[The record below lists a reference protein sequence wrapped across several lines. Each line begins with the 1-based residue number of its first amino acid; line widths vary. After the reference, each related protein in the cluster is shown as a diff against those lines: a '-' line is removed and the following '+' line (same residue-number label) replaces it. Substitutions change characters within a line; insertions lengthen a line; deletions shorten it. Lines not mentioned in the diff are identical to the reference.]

1 MAYEKELTSGFLKNE
16 CDSGKLP
23 FNNTSEL
30 EPYYGIIGQERA
42 ARAMNFGLNIR
53 MKGYNLYLSGASGTG
68 KTSYANSFVTNVAAA
83 LPTPDDWCYVY
94 NFGKHGCPTAINLP
108 AGQGKVFQK
117 DMDDFIKVLKAEL
130 SKAFDSEDYEKEKT
144 SIIKEF
150 QDKRSELLEEL
161 SGSAEKHSF
170 KVKTTNAGIYF
181 VPVIDGKVINEDE
194 YGTLDEKIRHNL
206 SEKSNEVQI
215 ETMDIIRKIK
225 EVEKGAETK
234 VEEWENKIALF
245 AVGAHIIDLK
255 EKYSKFEKISGYL
268 EKVQEDILKN
278 LDAFIGEETPE
289 NVQQLVI
296 PWLKKEAGSPADK
309 YKVNLLVDNSA
320 LKGAPVI
327 VDYNPTYYNLLGKI
341 EYENE
346 FGAVTTDF
354 TLVKAGLLHQA
365 NGGYIILQARDVL
378 NNVQSWEALKRV
390 LRTRHITI
398 ENIKEQM
405 GLVAVSSLKPEPIP
419 IDVKVILVGSAHIY
433 QLLYELDDDFSKL
446 FKVKVDFDDE
456 MDRTEENILKLSRFV
471 SSFCSREKTLH
482 FDRGGIAKIVD
493 YGSRL
498 VEDQQKLT
506 TRFNDLAEI
515 MCEACTWA
523 EMDGAPYAGAVHVK
537 RAIAEKKH
545 RSDKYD
551 EKLLELIKDGTIMI
565 DTGGEVIGQIN
576 GLSILDMGDYSFGKP
591 SRITATTYM
600 GESGI
605 VNIEREVEMSG
616 TSHSKGILILNGYIG
631 QKYAQEMP
639 LSLSASL
646 CFEQLYSGVDGD
658 SASSAELYAI
668 LSSLAEAPIK
678 QNIAVTGSVNQRG
691 EIQPIGGATRK
702 IEGFF
707 ELCKLRGLDGSQGVI
722 IPYQNVKN
730 LVLED
735 EVINAVKEGKFH
747 IYPVSTI
754 DEGIEILTG
763 IRAGVR
769 KKAGTYQQGSINY
782 KVYRKLERFARTVV
796 SFGKQETRHQQT

>member
-1 MAYEKELTSGFLKNE
+1 MAYEKELTGGFLKNG
-16 CDSGKLP
+16 CDPAKLP
-23 FNNTSEL
+23 FDSTSEL

-42 ARAMNFGLNIR
+42 ARAMEFGLNIR

-68 KTSYANSFVTNVAAA
+68 KTSYANSYITKVAEE

-94 NFGKHGCPTAINLP
+94 NFINHGSPTAINLP
-108 AGQGKVFQK
+108 AGQGRIFRD
-117 DMDDFIKVLKAEL
+117 DMDNFIKVLKIEL

-144 SIIKEF
+144 AIIKEF
-150 QDKRSELLEEL
+150 QETRSELLGEL
-161 SGSAEKHSF
+161 SGSAEKHGF

-181 VPVIDGKVINEDE
+181 VPVIDGKVIDEEE
-194 YGTLDEKIRHNL
+194 YGDLDEKVRHDL
-206 SEKSNEVQI
+206 SEKSNQVQM
-215 ETMDIIRKIK
+215 ETLDIIRRIK
-225 EVEKGAETK
+225 DVEKKAETK

-255 EKYSKFEKISGYL
+255 EKYSKYEKITCYL

-278 LDAFIGEETPE
+278 LNAFIGEETPD

-296 PWLKKEAGSPADK
+296 PWMKREAESPADK
-309 YKVNLLVDNSA
+309 YKVNLLVNNSG

-327 VDYNPTYYNLLGKI
+327 LDYNPTYYNLLGKI

-390 LRTRHITI
+390 LRSRHITI

-419 IDVKVILVGSAHIY
+419 IDVKVVLVGSAQIY

-446 FKVKVDFDDE
+446 FKIKVDFDDE

-493 YGSRL
+493 YASRL

-523 EMDGAPYAGAVHVK
+523 ELDGARYVGAVHVK
-537 RAIAEKKH
+537 RAVAEKKH

-551 EKLLELIKDGTIMI
+551 ERLLELIKEGTIMI
-565 DTGGEVIGQIN
+565 DTEGEVTGQIN

-591 SRITATTYM
+591 SRITAATYM

-605 VNIEREVEMSG
+605 VNIEREIEMSG
-616 TSHSKGILILNGYIG
+616 TSHSKGVLILNGYIG
-631 QKYAQEMP
+631 QKYAQKMP

-646 CFEQLYSGVDGD
+646 CFEQLYGGVDGD

-668 LSSLAEAPIK
+668 LSSLAETPIK
-678 QNIAVTGSVNQRG
+678 QSIAVTGSVNQRG

-707 ELCKLRGLDGSQGVI
+707 ELCRLRGLDGSHGVI
-722 IPYQNVKN
+722 IPHQNVKN
-730 LVLED
+730 LVLDD
-735 EVINAVKEGKFH
+735 EVVDAVREGKFH

-754 DEGIEILTG
+754 DEGMEILTG
-763 IRAGVR
+763 VRAGAR
-769 KKAGTYQQGSINY
+769 KKDGTYPLGTINY
-782 KVYRKLERFARTVV
+782 KVYKKLERFALTVV
-796 SFGKQETRHQQT
+796 SFGKIEPQHS

>member
-1 MAYEKELTSGFLKNE
+1 MAYGRELTSDFLKNE
-16 CDSGKLP
+16 CDPAKLP
-23 FNNTSEL
+23 FDNTSEL

-42 ARAMNFGLNIR
+42 ARAMEFGLKIR

-68 KTSYANSFVTNVAAA
+68 KTSYANSFVTNMAASQ
-83 LPTPDDWCYVY
+83 PVPDDWCYVY
-94 NFGKHGCPTAINLP
+94 NFSKHGSPTAINLP
-108 AGQGKVFQK
+108 AGHGKMFQQ

-170 KVKTTNAGIYF
+170 KVKTTNSGIYF
-181 VPVIDGKVINEDE
+181 VPVIDGKVIDEDE
-194 YGTLDEKIRHNL
+194 YGTLDEKIRHEL

-215 ETMDIIRKIK
+215 ETIDIIRKIK
-225 EVEKGAETK
+225 EVEKKAETK

-245 AVGAHIIDLK
+245 AVGAHINDLK
-255 EKYSKFEKISGYL
+255 EKYSKFEKISCYL

-278 LDAFIGEETPE
+278 LDAFIEEETPE

-296 PWLKKEAGSPADK
+296 PWMKKEAESPADK

-327 VDYNPTYYNLLGKI
+327 VDYNPTYYNLMGKI

-419 IDVKVILVGSAHIY
+419 IDVKVILVGTAHIY

-471 SSFCSREKTLH
+471 SSFCNREKTLH
-482 FDRGGIAKIVD
+482 FDRGGISKIVD

-523 EMDGAPYAGAVHVK
+523 ELDGAPYAGAVHVK

-551 EKLLELIKDGTIMI
+551 GKLLELIEDGTIMI

-591 SRITATTYM
+591 SRITAATYM

-631 QKYAQEMP
+631 QRYAQEMP

-668 LSSLAEAPIK
+668 LSSLAEAPIN
-678 QNIAVTGSVNQRG
+678 QSIAVTGSVNQRG
-691 EIQPIGGATRK
+691 EIQPIGGASRK

-722 IPYQNVKN
+722 IPHQNVKN

-735 EVINAVKEGKFH
+735 EVVNAVRDGKFH

-763 IRAGVR
+763 KKGGVR
-769 KKAGTYQQGSINY
+769 KMDGTYPLGSINY
-782 KVYRKLERFARTVV
+782 KVYKKLERFARTVA
-796 SFGKQETRHQQT
+796 SFGKL

>member
-1 MAYEKELTSGFLKNE
+1 MAYKKELPSDFLKNG
-16 CDSGKLP
+16 CDPAKLP

-42 ARAMNFGLNIR
+42 ARAMEFGLNIR
-53 MKGYNLYLSGASGTG
+53 MKGYNLYFSGASGTG
-68 KTSYANSFVTNVAAA
+68 KTSYASSFISKVAAA

-94 NFGKHGCPTAINLP
+94 NFSKHGCPTAINLP

-150 QDKRSELLEEL
+150 QNKRSELLEEL
-161 SGSAEKHSF
+161 SGSAEKYSF

-181 VPVIDGKVINEDE
+181 VPVIDGKVIGEEE
-194 YGTLDEKIRHNL
+194 YGALDEKVRHEL
-206 SEKSNEVQI
+206 SEKSSEVQM

-225 EVEKGAETK
+225 EIEKSAESK

-255 EKYSKFEKISGYL
+255 EKYSRFEKIAAYL

-278 LDAFIGEETPE
+278 LDAFISEEPSE

-296 PWLKKEAGSPADK
+296 PWMKKEAVSPADK

-327 VDYNPTYYNLLGKI
+327 VDYNPTYYNLMGKI

-354 TLVKAGLLHQA
+354 TLIKAGLLHQA

-456 MDRTEENILKLSRFV
+456 MDRTEENILKLARFV

-482 FDRGGIAKIVD
+482 FDRGGIAKLVD

-498 VEDQQKLT
+498 AEDQRKLS
-506 TRFNDLAEI
+506 TRFNDLAEL

-523 EMDGAPYAGAVHVK
+523 ELDGAPYAGAVHVK

-551 EKLLELIKDGTIMI
+551 EKLLEMIKDGTIMI

-591 SRITATTYM
+591 SRITAATYM

-605 VNIEREVEMSG
+605 VNIEREIEMSG
-616 TSHSKGILILNGYIG
+616 TSHSKGVLILSGYIG
-631 QKYAQEMP
+631 QKYAQDMP

-646 CFEQLYSGVDGD
+646 CFEQLYSGIDGD

-707 ELCKLRGLDGSQGVI
+707 ELCKIRGLDGSQGVV
-722 IPYQNVKN
+722 IPHQNIKN
-730 LVLED
+730 LTLDD
-735 EVINAVKEGKFH
+735 EVVDAVREGKFH
-747 IYPVSTI
+747 IYPVKTI

-763 IRAGVR
+763 V
-769 KKAGTYQQGSINY
+769 KAGAQRKDGTYPQGTINY
-782 KVYRKLERFARTVV
+782 KVFNKLERFARTVV
-796 SFGKQETRHQQT
+796 SFGKPEARQ

>member
-1 MAYEKELTSGFLKNE
+1 MVCGKELTSGFLKNE
-16 CDSGKLP
+16 CDPGKLP
-23 FNNTSEL
+23 FNDTSEL

-42 ARAMNFGLNIR
+42 ARAMEFGLKIR
-53 MKGYNLYLSGASGTG
+53 MKGYNLYLSGTSGTG
-68 KTSYANSFVTNVAAA
+68 KTSYANSFITKMASE

-94 NFGKHGCPTAINLP
+94 NFSKQSSPTAINLP
-108 AGQGKVFQK
+108 AGQGKVFRN
-117 DMDDFIKVLKAEL
+117 DMDDFIKLLKAEL
-130 SKAFDSEDYEKEKT
+130 SKAFDSDDYEKEKT
-144 SIIKEF
+144 AIIKEF
-150 QDKRSELLEEL
+150 QEKRSELLEEL

-181 VPVIDGKVINEDE
+181 VPVIDGKVIEEEE
-194 YGTLDEKIRHNL
+194 YGGLSEKVRHEIT
-206 SEKSNEVQI
+206 EKSNEIQM
-215 ETMDIIRKIK
+215 ETLDIIRKIK
-225 EVEKGAETK
+225 EVEKKAETK

-245 AVGAHIIDLK
+245 AVGAHIVDLR
-255 EKYSKFEKISGYL
+255 EKYSKNEKIAGYL

-278 LDAFIGEETPE
+278 LDAFIEEEAPD
-289 NVQQLVI
+289 NIQQLVI
-296 PWLKKEAGSPADK
+296 PWMKKDADSPADK

-327 VDYNPTYYNLLGKI
+327 LDYNPIYYNLLGKI

-354 TLVKAGLLHQA
+354 TLIKAGLLHQA
-365 NGGYIILQARDVL
+365 NGGYIILQAKDVL
-378 NNVQSWEALKRV
+378 SNVQSWEALKRV
-390 LRTRHITI
+390 LRTRYITI

-405 GLVAVSSLKPEPIP
+405 GLVAVSSLKPESIP
-419 IDVKVILVGSAHIY
+419 IDVKVILVGSAQIY

-446 FKVKVDFDDE
+446 FKIKVDFDDE

-471 SSFCSREKTLH
+471 SSFCYREKTLH
-482 FDRGGIAKIVD
+482 FDRGGISKIVD

-523 EMDGAPYAGAVHVK
+523 EMDGAPFAGAVHVK

-565 DTGGEVIGQIN
+565 DTGGEVTGQIN

-646 CFEQLYSGVDGD
+646 CFEQMYNGVDGD

-668 LSSLAEAPIK
+668 LSSLAEVPVK

-707 ELCKLRGLDGSQGVI
+707 ELCRLRGLDGSQGVI

-730 LVLED
+730 LVLDD
-735 EVINAVKEGKFH
+735 EVINAVRDGKFH

-754 DEGIEILTG
+754 DQGIEILTG
-763 IRAGVR
+763 I
-769 KKAGTYQQGSINY
+769 KAGGVKKDGTYPLGTINY
-782 KVYRKLERFARTVV
+782 KVCKKLERFARTAV
-796 SFGKQETRHQQT
+796 SFGKP